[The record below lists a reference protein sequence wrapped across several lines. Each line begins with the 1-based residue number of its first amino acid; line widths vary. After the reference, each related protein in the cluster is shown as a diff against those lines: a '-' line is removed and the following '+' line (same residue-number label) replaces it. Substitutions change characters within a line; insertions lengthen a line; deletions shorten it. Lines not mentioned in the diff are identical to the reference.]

1 MSTTEINPAGHAYSP
16 TIRGRV
22 QWFSPL
28 KGFGFIKSDR
38 GKPDIFVHHTAIA
51 TWNKQDDAEERPV
64 LRYWERV
71 EFQIVEGKD
80 GKPAARNVKVLSI

>member
-1 MSTTEINPAGHAYSP
+1 MATTEINPAGHAH

-38 GKPDIFVHHTAIA
+38 GKPDIFVHHTAISM
-51 TWNKQDDAEERPV
+51 WNKQDNAEERPV

>member
-1 MSTTEINPAGHAYSP
+1 MATTEINPAGHAYSP

-51 TWNKQDDAEERPV
+51 TWNKQADVKNRAPSCAIRASASSFRSSKEKTVSQP
-64 LRYWERV
+64 
-71 EFQIVEGKD
+71 
-80 GKPAARNVKVLSI
+80 PAT